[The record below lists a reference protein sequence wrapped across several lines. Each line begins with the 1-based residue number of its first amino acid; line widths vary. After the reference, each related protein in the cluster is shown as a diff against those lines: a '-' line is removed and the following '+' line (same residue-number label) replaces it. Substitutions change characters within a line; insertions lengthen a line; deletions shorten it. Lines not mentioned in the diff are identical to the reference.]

1 MRKVWLLAAS
11 TTLVVTS
18 FAMFGPVLAVLLQQ
32 RGYSTTLIG
41 AFAMIP
47 FACVA
52 MLIPVMPRVFA
63 RFGMGSCYLLGLVL
77 ETTGTLGYIMSNNFS
92 VWCASAVAGGIG
104 AAAVWNAT
112 EALLAQYAPPNQR
125 GHVMGLYQTA
135 LGAALAAGPFIPA
148 VLGWQAQTTLV
159 VAAVLQ
165 LAALGLTCA
174 SGIAKPRPEAL
185 PINTQSDA
193 GASIDTGAAKLIS
206 GAALQASPTGT
217 TGTTGAMGT
226 WQALCAVPY
235 LVGIAFVGGVFEAG
249 LSSISA
255 ANGANLGLSMAA
267 AASIVGVLGLG
278 SFLFQYPAGMAADKF
293 APRQVFTV
301 AGVVLLLSV
310 LLLAWGTQ
318 PGTPPAK
325 DQLWVLWASAL
336 VWGGVGGALYT
347 LTMIRV
353 AHHFSGAS
361 VAAGTAAMITGY
373 TLGGAVGPVVSG
385 ASLQY
390 AGTLGLSL
398 WLGTLAL
405 AVVVLAQRSH

>member
-1 MRKVWLLAAS
+1 MIMRKVWFLAAS

-18 FAMFGPVLAVLLQQ
+18 FAMFGPILAILLQQ
-32 RGYSTTLIG
+32 YGYSTTLIG

-52 MLIPVMPRVFA
+52 VLIPFMPGVFA
-63 RFGMGSCYLLGLVL
+63 RFGMGRCYLLGLVL
-77 ETTGTLGYIMSNNFS
+77 ETMGTLGYIVSGSFS
-92 VWCASAVAGGIG
+92 VWSASAVAGGIG

-112 EALLAQYAPPNQR
+112 EALLAQHAPPDQR

-148 VLGWQAQTTLV
+148 VLHWQPQTTLV
-159 VAAVLQ
+159 AAALVQ
-165 LAALGLTCA
+165 LAALGLTWV
-174 SGIAKPRPEAL
+174 SGIAKPQLEAV
-185 PINTQSDA
+185 PINTQNDT
-193 GASIDTGAAKLIS
+193 GATIDTGAATLPS
-206 GAALQASPTGT
+206 GGSYTSPLR
-217 TGTTGAMGT
+217 AMGT
-226 WQALCAVPY
+226 WQALCTVPY

-255 ANGANLGLSMAA
+255 ANGAGLGLSMSA

-293 APRQVFTV
+293 VPRQVFTV

-310 LLLAWGTQ
+310 MLLAWGTQ
-318 PGTPPAK
+318 PGTQAATQPIK
-325 DQLWVLWASAL
+325 GQLWVLWVSAL

-373 TLGGAVGPVVSG
+373 TLGGAIGPVVSG

-390 AGTLGLSL
+390 AGNFGLSL
-398 WLGTLAL
+398 WLGALAL
-405 AVVVLAQRSH
+405 AVVVLARRSH

>member
-1 MRKVWLLAAS
+1 MIMCKVWFLAAS

-18 FAMFGPVLAVLLQQ
+18 FAMFGPILAILLQQ

-52 MLIPVMPRVFA
+52 VLIPLMPRVFA
-63 RFGMGSCYLLGLVL
+63 RFGMGRCYLLGLVL
-77 ETTGTLGYIMSNNFS
+77 ETVGTLGYIVSGSFS

-112 EALLAQYAPPNQR
+112 EALLAQHAPPDQR

-148 VLGWQAQTTLV
+148 VLHWQPQTTLV
-159 VAAVLQ
+159 AAALVQ
-165 LAALGLTCA
+165 LAALGLTWV
-174 SGIAKPRPEAL
+174 SGIAKPQQEAM
-185 PINTQSDA
+185 PINTENDT
-193 GASIDTGAAKLIS
+193 GASIDTGAAPL
-206 GAALQASPTGT
+206 PT
-217 TGTTGAMGT
+217 MGT

-255 ANGANLGLSMAA
+255 ANGAGLGLSMSA

-293 APRQVFTV
+293 VPRQVFTV

-310 LLLAWGTQ
+310 MLLAWGTQ
-318 PGTPPAK
+318 PGTQAAIQPATQPING
-325 DQLWVLWASAL
+325 QLWVLWVSAL

-373 TLGGAVGPVVSG
+373 TLGGAIGPVVSG

-390 AGTLGLSL
+390 AGNFGLSL
-398 WLGTLAL
+398 WLGALAL
-405 AVVVLAQRSH
+405 AVVVLARRSH

>member
-1 MRKVWLLAAS
+1 MMMRKVWLLAAS
-11 TTLVVTS
+11 TTLVVSS
-18 FAMFGPVLAVLLQQ
+18 FAMFGPILAVLLQR
-32 RGYSTTLIG
+32 RGYSTTVIG

-52 MLIPVMPRVFA
+52 ALIPLMPRVFT
-63 RFGMGSCYLLGLVL
+63 RFGMGRCYLLGLVL
-77 ETTGTLGYIMSNNFS
+77 ETLGTLGYTVSSSFS

-112 EALLAQYAPPNQR
+112 EALLAQHAPPDQR

-148 VLGWQAQTTLV
+148 VLRWQPQTTLV
-159 VAAVLQ
+159 VAAVVQ
-165 LAALGLTCA
+165 FAALGLTWV
-174 SGIAKPRPEAL
+174 SGIAKPQQEAM
-185 PINTQSDA
+185 PSNTQSDA
-193 GASIDTGAAKLIS
+193 GASVDSGAAPLPS
-206 GAALQASPTGT
+206 GAALQAT
-217 TGTTGAMGT
+217 TLRTVGT

-255 ANGANLGLSMAA
+255 ANGASLGLSMAA

-293 APRQVFTV
+293 APRQVFSL
-301 AGVVLLLSV
+301 AGGVLLLSV
-310 LLLAWGTQ
+310 MLLAWGTQ
-318 PGTPPAK
+318 PGKPLGK
-325 DQLWVLWASAL
+325 DQLWVLWVSAL

-353 AHHFSGAS
+353 AHHFSGTS

-373 TLGGAVGPVVSG
+373 TLGGAIGPVVSG

-390 AGTLGLSL
+390 AGNFGLSM
-398 WLGTLAL
+398 WLGALAL
-405 AVVVLAQRSH
+405 AVVVLARRSH